1 MVNGNI
7 TKLKEAAMT
16 LGGVVV
22 GVIGIGITA
31 LVTLSRNNNEKNLDG
46 ISGETERKNAKRIDY
61 DRFNRR

>member
-7 TKLKEAAMT
+7 NMIKKAALT

-22 GVIGIGITA
+22 GVIGIGISG
-31 LVTLSRNNNEKNLDG
+31 LVKLSQSNNEKNLDG
-46 ISGETERKNAKRIDY
+46 ISEETERKNTRRIDY

>member
-7 TKLKEAAMT
+7 NMIKKAALT

-31 LVTLSRNNNEKNLDG
+31 LVTLSQSNNEKNLDG
-46 ISGETERKNAKRIDY
+46 ISEETERKNTRRIDY

>member
-7 TKLKEAAMT
+7 NTIKKAALT

-31 LVTLSRNNNEKNLDG
+31 LTTSSKSNNKENLDG
-46 ISGETERKNAKRIDY
+46 ISGETKRKNTKRIDY